1 MKRPPILLVEDNRDD
16 VELTLHALKECG
28 LGFPIVVASDGEEA
42 LDYLFGR
49 GIYINR
55 DTRDRPVMILLD
67 LQLPRVD
74 GLQVLR
80 ALRDSGLPG
89 HIPVVA
95 LTTSDEE
102 NDIISAYKLGV
113 NSYIRKPI
121 DFDQFRET
129 VKQVGR
135 YWLSSNTMPPSI
147 GPYHG

>member
-28 LGFPIVVASDGEEA
+28 LGFPIVVAGDGEEA

-49 GIYINR
+49 GVYANR
-55 DTRDRPVMILLD
+55 NTRDHPVMILLD
-67 LQLPRVD
+67 LKLPRID

-80 ALRDSGLPG
+80 AIRESGQPG
-89 HIPVVA
+89 YIPVVA

-102 NDIISAYKLGV
+102 EDVLSAYKLGV

-121 DFDQFRET
+121 DFDQFSEAVR
-129 VKQVGR
+129 QVGR
-135 YWLSSNTMPPSI
+135 YWLSLNTMPSSI
-147 GPYHG
+147 GRQQG